1 MNNTMEPQTN
11 NKNYKML
18 LNIFAIILGMGII
31 LGVSYAIF
39 RTTDKGEKTNIITTG
54 NFGLEINDTSAS
66 AISMTNALPMT
77 FEEGMKQA
85 PYTFTLTNTGDYAI
99 DYQLGLENMVEETE
113 KIMPTDVVRY
123 VLLEGENPDITS
135 LTNADTKLISQGIEK
150 DVTDAENVT
159 QKVYYV
165 DAGIIKAGESKQYT
179 LYMWIDH
186 EATTD
191 IVGTKFKVRAR
202 ADGEAAKI
210 KEFKEPTAEEL
221 AAMKPY
227 GDDQYIVAEGE
238 NIQVF
243 YAVNSEN
250 SEQKEIQVN
259 INDSDFYDFLN
270 QDMDIEFE
278 GDPVSLVGGIWYIN
292 VSEIYSGAAPFSK
305 SDLTT
310 IHSESYLDYVISLFE

>member
-1 MNNTMEPQTN
+1 MNNTIEPQTN

-113 KIMPTDVVRY
+113 KIMPTNVVRY
-123 VLLEGENPDITS
+123 VLLEGENPDIS
-135 LTNADTKLISQGIEK
+135 AVTNADTKLVSQGIEK
-150 DVTDAENVT
+150 DVTDVENVT

-165 DAGIIKAGESKQYT
+165 DAGIINAGESKQYT

-221 AAMKPY
+221 AAMQT
-227 GDDQYIVAEGE
+227 DENNSYIVAEGTNVE
-238 NIQVF
+238 VR
-243 YAVNSEN
+243 YAINPNNDTEKTVSISIGQE
-250 SEQKEIQVN
+250 EVYEIFNKNMTFEDGNVIGGVWYKDN
-259 INDSDFYDFLN
+259 ERYLN
-270 QDMDIEFE
+270 AI
-278 GDPVSLVGGIWYIN
+278 
-292 VSEIYSGAAPFSK
+292 PFSK
-305 SDLTT
+305 SDLTNVY
-310 IHSESYLDYVISLFE
+310 SESYLDYIISLF